1 MIMRGVNF
9 FDEEVRKWKKKAFV
23 DAHKVVFFVEMEMTE
38 REKLLGEIWDKA
50 KAGRV
55 K

>member
-1 MIMRGVNF
+1 MIVLGVNF
-9 FDEEVRKWKKKAFV
+9 FDEEVKKWKKKAFI
-23 DAHKVVFFVEMEMTE
+23 DAHKNVFFTNKEMAE

-50 KAGRV
+50 KAGKV

>member
-1 MIMRGVNF
+1 MIVRGVNF
-9 FDEEVRKWKKKAFV
+9 FDEEVKKWKKKPFV
-23 DAHKVVFFVEMEMTE
+23 DTHKVVFFVEMELPE

-50 KAGRV
+50 KAGKV